1 MSPTTA
7 PSRTRFRTHQGPVPA
22 GISSPLFRKLVS
34 EWINLNAD
42 PTIAAAT
49 RRLGQQQPAL
59 AAYNTPGEI
68 VDAIDAGDI
77 ATADA
82 MLVAL
87 LTLFQDGH
95 QLAGRI
101 LLQQFLPLVAS
112 ISYGTKRGTEA
123 QWTEDRRHIAIAELW
138 NVAATVDIDRYRGRV
153 LVDIHWRLRRH
164 FLKATNDSTR
174 EIPCGDAGDILDH
187 DTSAHYHDDDEPLIS
202 DSYRLAPILAWAQAS
217 GLITQADADLLT
229 TIYIDGN
236 RINKT
241 AAQMGLKPTNV
252 SQRCHRAVKRI
263 RDHID
268 QIPTPA
274 AIA

>member
-1 MSPTTA
+1 
-7 PSRTRFRTHQGPVPA
+7 
-22 GISSPLFRKLVS
+22 
-34 EWINLNAD
+34 
-42 PTIAAAT
+42 
-49 RRLGQQQPAL
+49 
-59 AAYNTPGEI
+59 
-68 VDAIDAGDI
+68 
-77 ATADA
+77 

-112 ISYGTKRGTEA
+112 ISRGPKRGTEA

-153 LVDIHWRLRRH
+153 LSDIYWRLRRH
-164 FLKATNDSTR
+164 FLKATDSTR

-187 DTSAHYHDDDEPLIS
+187 DTSARHHGDEEPLIS
-202 DSYRLAPILAWAQAS
+202 DSYRLAPILSWAQTS
-217 GLITQADADLLT
+217 GLITQAEAGLLT

-236 RINKT
+236 RISKT
-241 AAQMGLKPTNV
+241 AAQMGLKPATV
-252 SQRCHRAVKRI
+252 SQRCHRAVQRI